1 MATQSAGHTFY
12 PVIFLV
18 YAVALGYDWIYLEI
32 GHEGYGG
39 KFKYLTF
46 WNLVSMYLHREAKQC
61 AFHFTEDTISIMQ
74 WRKTYTH
81 THTHTHK
88 THDEH
93 MLVGGKGAGYYT
105 NKGSPYA
112 VKLRLIVFCRE

>member
-1 MATQSAGHTFY
+1 MRIPFHGGYNLDHAMA
-12 PVIFLV
+12 
-18 YAVALGYDWIYLEI
+18 E
-32 GHEGYGG
+32 
-39 KFKYLTF
+39 
-46 WNLVSMYLHREAKQC
+46 NLHK
-61 AFHFTEDTISIMQ
+61 
-74 WRKTYTH
+74 TH

-105 NKGSPYA
+105 NKSSPYA